1 MQGFYMHYLEDFL
14 PATTS
19 KIAKAMSVKGKLQE
33 KILLKV

>member
-14 PATTS
+14 PATTTQ
-19 KIAKAMSVKGKLQE
+19 IVKATSAKGKLQE